1 MAKGSCLR
9 QRLGGEV
16 KLERKQIMNTI
27 KFNHPNKPLMVAH
40 RGVSG
45 LETENTCA
53 AFVAAGN
60 RSYYGIETDVHK
72 TADGK
77 YVVFHDDTTGRL
89 AEVNVTIEETDY
101 DTLRKMQ
108 LRQKDGNFGRSDL
121 RIANL
126 QEYIGICK
134 NYEKTAVLELKNHF
148 EKADVIEI
156 GRIIEDMGYLDR
168 VTFISF
174 DFENLVYVKE
184 IYPNQ
189 PVQYLTGSCDRQLA
203 QRLAAYGMDLDIY
216 FEGVNPGMMADC
228 KELGIKVNC
237 WTVDQ
242 LEDAQRLVEMGVDYI
257 TSNILE

>member
-1 MAKGSCLR
+1 
-9 QRLGGEV
+9 
-16 KLERKQIMNTI
+16 MNTI
-27 KFNHPNKPLMVAH
+27 KFQHPHKPLMVAH

-45 LETENTCA
+45 LETENTCV

-89 AEVNVTIEETDY
+89 AEVNVTIEKTDY
-101 DTLRKMQ
+101 DTLRSMP

-134 NYEKTAVLELKNHF
+134 NYEKIAVLELKNHF

-156 GRIIEDMGYLDR
+156 GKTIERLGYLDS

-189 PVQYLTGSCDRQLA
+189 PVQFLTGSCDRQLA

-216 FEGVNPGMMADC
+216 FEGVNPAMMADC
-228 KELGIKVNC
+228 KKLGIKVNC
-237 WTVDQ
+237 WTVDRAK
-242 LEDAQRLVEMGVDYI
+242 DAERLTELGVDYI

>member
-1 MAKGSCLR
+1 
-9 QRLGGEV
+9 
-16 KLERKQIMNTI
+16 MNTI
-27 KFNHPNKPLMVAH
+27 KFQHPHKPLMVAH

-89 AEVNVTIEETDY
+89 AEVNVTIEKTDY
-101 DTLRKMQ
+101 DTLRKMP

-134 NYEKTAVLELKNHF
+134 NYEKIAVLELKNHF

-156 GRIIEDMGYLDR
+156 GKIIERLGYLDS

-189 PVQYLTGSCDRQLA
+189 PVQYLTGACDRQLA
-203 QRLAAYGMDLDIY
+203 QRLAAYGMDLDIR
-216 FEGVNPGMMADC
+216 FDGVNPELMGWC
-228 KELGIKVNC
+228 RELGIKVNC
-237 WTVDQ
+237 WTVDRV
-242 LEDAQRLVEMGVDYI
+242 EDARAMADMGVAYI

>member
-1 MAKGSCLR
+1 
-9 QRLGGEV
+9 
-16 KLERKQIMNTI
+16 MNTI
-27 KFNHPNKPLMVAH
+27 KFQHPHKPLMVAH

-89 AEVNVTIEETDY
+89 AEENVTIEQTPYE
-101 DTLRKMQ
+101 TLRSMP

-134 NYEKTAVLELKNHF
+134 NYEKIAVLELKNHF

-156 GRIIEDMGYLDR
+156 GKIIERLGYLDS

-189 PVQYLTGSCDRQLA
+189 PVQFLTGSCDRQLA
-203 QRLAAYGMDLDIY
+203 ERLAAYKMDLDIR
-216 FEGVNPGMMADC
+216 FDGVNPELMGWC
-228 KELGIKVNC
+228 RELGIKVNC
-237 WTVDQ
+237 WTVDRV
-242 LEDAQRLVEMGVDYI
+242 EDARAMADMGVAYI

>member
-1 MAKGSCLR
+1 MD
-9 QRLGGEV
+9 
-16 KLERKQIMNTI
+16 TI

-148 EKADVIEI
+148 EKADILEI
-156 GRIIEDMGYLDR
+156 GKIIEDMGYLDR

-242 LEDAQRLVEMGVDYI
+242 LEDAQRLVEMGVRYI

>member
-1 MAKGSCLR
+1 MD
-9 QRLGGEV
+9 
-16 KLERKQIMNTI
+16 TI

-134 NYEKTAVLELKNHF
+134 YYEKIAVLELKNHS

-156 GRIIEDMGYLDR
+156 GKIIEDMGYLDR

-189 PVQYLTGSCDRQLA
+189 PVQYLTGSCNRQLA

-216 FEGVNPGMMADC
+216 FEGVNPGMMANC

-237 WTVDQ
+237 WTVDR
-242 LEDAQRLVEMGVDYI
+242 LEDAERLAQMGVDYI

>member
-1 MAKGSCLR
+1 MD
-9 QRLGGEV
+9 
-16 KLERKQIMNTI
+16 TI

-89 AEVNVTIEETDY
+89 AEENVTIEETDY
-101 DTLRKMQ
+101 DTLRKMP

-134 NYEKTAVLELKNHF
+134 NYEKIAVLELKNHF

-156 GRIIEDMGYLDR
+156 GKTIERLGYLDS

-189 PVQYLTGSCDRQLA
+189 PVQFLTGSCDRQLA
-203 QRLAAYGMDLDIY
+203 ERLAAYKMDLDIR
-216 FEGVNPGMMADC
+216 FDGINPELMGWC
-228 KELGIKVNC
+228 RELGIKVNC
-237 WTVDQ
+237 WTVDRV
-242 LEDAQRLVEMGVDYI
+242 EDARAMADMGVAYI

>member
-1 MAKGSCLR
+1 
-9 QRLGGEV
+9 
-16 KLERKQIMNTI
+16 MNTI
-27 KFNHPNKPLMVAH
+27 KFQHPNKPLMVAH

-89 AEVNVTIEETDY
+89 AAENVTIEETDY
-101 DTLRKMQ
+101 DTLRSMS

-134 NYEKTAVLELKNHF
+134 NYEKIAVLELKNHF

-156 GRIIEDMGYLDR
+156 GKIIEDMDYLER
-168 VTFISF
+168 VVFISF

-189 PVQYLTGSCDRQLA
+189 PVQFLTGSCDRQLA
-203 QRLAAYGMDLDIY
+203 QRLAAYGMDLDVY
-216 FEGVNPGMMADC
+216 FEGVNAAMMADC
-228 KELGIKVNC
+228 NELGIKVNC
-237 WTVDQ
+237 WTVDR
-242 LEDAQRLVEMGVDYI
+242 LEDAHVLADMGVAYI

>member
-1 MAKGSCLR
+1 
-9 QRLGGEV
+9 
-16 KLERKQIMNTI
+16 MNTI
-27 KFNHPNKPLMVAH
+27 KFQHPNKPLMVAH

-89 AEVNVTIEETDY
+89 AEVNVTIEKTDY
-101 DTLRKMQ
+101 DTLRSMP
-108 LRQKDGNFGRSDL
+108 LRKKDGNFGRSDL

-134 NYEKTAVLELKNHF
+134 NYEKIAVLELKNHF

-156 GRIIEDMGYLDR
+156 GKTIERLGYLDS

-189 PVQYLTGSCDRQLA
+189 PVQFLTGSCDRQLA

-216 FEGVNPGMMADC
+216 FEGVNAAMMADC

-237 WTVDQ
+237 WTVDRA
-242 LEDAQRLVEMGVDYI
+242 EDAERLTELGVDFI